1 MSALLS
7 TTQLSLSTFPT
18 PTLLLVAI
26 AGAVATGTYI
36 FGYIFLS
43 GSKPGANPEQD
54 KFVNRT
60 CAPEGLLKSVLTWG
74 YAKASCRRF
83 RVDLMARLKGEPKA
97 KAGSMAPD
105 ATLVS
110 LDGTE
115 LSLLNDYVRTMQ
127 KGMPL
132 VLNFGSFT

>member
-1 MSALLS
+1 
-7 TTQLSLSTFPT
+7 
-18 PTLLLVAI
+18 
-26 AGAVATGTYI
+26 
-36 FGYIFLS
+36 
-43 GSKPGANPEQD
+43 
-54 KFVNRT
+54 
-60 CAPEGLLKSVLTWG
+60 
-74 YAKASCRRF
+74 
-83 RVDLMARLKGEPKA
+83 MARLKGEPKA